1 MDNVDSQKFD
11 VTESL
16 ESWVVAYYKGKN
28 YTSNVTTI
36 PQMSWYLYSKLQ
48 SEFNKL
54 SSTKAILKYK
64 TVRSYYVT

>member
-11 VTESL
+11 VIESI
-16 ESWVVAYYKGKN
+16 ESWAYYKGKN
-28 YTSNVTTI
+28 CTSNVTTI

-54 SSTKAILKYK
+54 SSAKAILKYK
-64 TVRSYYVT
+64 I